1 MRAAVPTFVRR
12 LWPLAL
18 ALVLSLA
25 AAMAT
30 VVHDRRAL
38 LAELAAEGA
47 ALHRLASQRADQHD
61 AHLTALS
68 AVATAGDS
76 PRPDLFLEVA
86 TTVVRFYSRI
96 DAIDLVA
103 LDGGPTAT
111 TRPRAD
117 AGVEA
122 AVRAAAR
129 ASTGALVFLPAPGA
143 AGHYLLVKRSPNSDA
158 ARYGLSLQIDG
169 AALIGS
175 DQPFWQRPGV
185 ARWLSLP
192 DGTILAGQAA
202 PAPDFEKVLG
212 SASQPFLL
220 RAALP
225 GGPLGGGSAMR
236 AAVAALAVG
245 AVCAVALAVLR
256 QARGRRRAERQA
268 ALSAQEARLAHA
280 ARVNALGEMA
290 SGMAHELTQP
300 LTAILSLAQA
310 GRRLLRAGDAARL
323 LPVLDD
329 TVMQA
334 RRASDIL
341 DRLRRWTQPAPPVA
355 RATPLAD
362 AVRNV
367 EALLALE
374 AARAGISL
382 RSDLPAEALPVRA
395 DPVELEQVIFNLVR
409 NALDALGG
417 AGAGERR
424 VTVTARPA
432 GTHAIMTVAD
442 TGPGIPPDIRDR
454 IFAPFVTGRPG
465 GTGLGLALCQRLVE
479 RMGGEIA
486 PLPSDAG
493 AVFEVRLPLAG
504 EVGAAA

>member
-1 MRAAVPTFVRR
+1 MSATASHPARR
-12 LWPLAL
+12 LWPLGLWLVL
-18 ALVLSLA
+18 ALVA
-25 AAMAT
+25 AAAT
-30 VVHDRRAL
+30 VVRDHRAL
-38 LAELAAEGA
+38 LAELASEGA

-86 TTVVRFYSRI
+86 TTVVRFYPRI
-96 DAIDLVA
+96 VAIDLVP

-117 AGVEA
+117 AAVEA
-122 AVRAAAR
+122 AVRGAAR
-129 ASTGALVFLPAPGA
+129 ASTGALALLPAPGA

-158 ARYGLSLQIDG
+158 ARYGLSLEIDG
-169 AALIGS
+169 AALIGT
-175 DQPFWQRPGV
+175 DEPFWQRPGV
-185 ARWLSLP
+185 ARWLALP
-192 DGTILAGQAA
+192 DGTVLAGQAA
-202 PAPDFEKVLG
+202 PEPDYEKTLG
-212 SASQPFLL
+212 SASQPLQL

-225 GGPLGGGSAMR
+225 GGPLGGGLGLR
-236 AAVAALAVG
+236 AVAAATAVS
-245 AVCAVALAVLR
+245 AAYAVALAVLR

-300 LTAILSLAQA
+300 LTAILSQAQA
-310 GRRLLRAGDAARL
+310 GRRLLQAGDAARL

-329 TVMQA
+329 TVAQA

-355 RATPLAD
+355 RTTPLED

-367 EALLALE
+367 EALLAPE
-374 AARAGISL
+374 AARAGIAL
-382 RSDLPAEALPVRA
+382 RTDLPARTLPVRA

-417 AGAGERR
+417 AGAGDRC
-424 VTVTARPA
+424 VTVAARPDEDRA
-432 GTHAIMTVAD
+432 VLTVAD

-454 IFAPFVTGRPG
+454 LFAPFVTGRPG

-479 RMGGEIA
+479 RVGGEIA
-486 PLPSDAG
+486 LLPSGAG

-504 EVGAAA
+504 QEGASA

>member
-1 MRAAVPTFVRR
+1 
-12 LWPLAL
+12 
-18 ALVLSLA
+18 
-25 AAMAT
+25 
-30 VVHDRRAL
+30 
-38 LAELAAEGA
+38 
-47 ALHRLASQRADQHD
+47 
-61 AHLTALS
+61 
-68 AVATAGDS
+68 
-76 PRPDLFLEVA
+76 
-86 TTVVRFYSRI
+86 
-96 DAIDLVA
+96 
-103 LDGGPTAT
+103 
-111 TRPRAD
+111 
-117 AGVEA
+117 
-122 AVRAAAR
+122 
-129 ASTGALVFLPAPGA
+129 
-143 AGHYLLVKRSPNSDA
+143 
-158 ARYGLSLQIDG
+158 
-169 AALIGS
+169 
-175 DQPFWQRPGV
+175 
-185 ARWLSLP
+185 
-192 DGTILAGQAA
+192 
-202 PAPDFEKVLG
+202 
-212 SASQPFLL
+212 
-220 RAALP
+220 
-225 GGPLGGGSAMR
+225 
-236 AAVAALAVG
+236 
-245 AVCAVALAVLR
+245 
-256 QARGRRRAERQA
+256 
-268 ALSAQEARLAHA
+268 
-280 ARVNALGEMA
+280 
-290 SGMAHELTQP
+290 MAHELTQP